1 MAAEAAPPDAIGPTT
16 PMAPGPLL
24 TLEAGALSVDIAPQA
39 GGRIAQIRVD
49 GVEQLVGHGEHGSEA
64 AIAWG
69 SYPMVPWC
77 GRIRDGR
84 FRFDGA
90 DYQLPRNL
98 GDHAIHGVGYLM
110 PWQVLE
116 QGPAHVV
123 LGLELPVDSRWPFGG
138 RARQR
143 IELQG
148 RSLLQALELSAG
160 DHAMPFSLGWHP
172 WFRKP
177 ERLEFAPQAIYA
189 RDADDMAT
197 LPPQPVPPGPWDDC
211 FVNHSPVGL
220 ARGGQRLTVHAPQC
234 SDWVVY
240 DQTPHATCV
249 EPQTAMPDV
258 FNLAPGQRL
267 EPGQSAR
274 VHCRTE
280 WD

>member
-1 MAAEAAPPDAIGPTT
+1 MAAEAARLDAIGPTT

-24 TLEAGALSVDIAPQA
+24 TLSAGTLSVDVAPQA

-84 FRFDGA
+84 FRFDGVEHR
-90 DYQLPRNL
+90 LPRNL
-98 GDHAIHGVGYLM
+98 GNHAIHGVGYLM
-110 PWQVLE
+110 PWRVLE
-116 QGPAHVV
+116 QGPAHVE
-123 LGLELPVDSRWPFGG
+123 LGLELPEDERWPFGG

-143 IELQG
+143 IQLQG
-148 RSLLQALELSAG
+148 RSLLQELELIAG

-177 ERLEFAPQAIYA
+177 QRLEFAPEAIYA
-189 RDADDMAT
+189 RDAHDIAT

-211 FVNHSPVGL
+211 FVNRKPVSL
-220 ARGGQRLTVHAPQC
+220 VRQAQRLTVHSEC
-234 SDWVVY
+234 TDWVVY
-240 DQTPHATCV
+240 DQTAHATCV
-249 EPQTAMPDV
+249 EPQSAMPDV
-258 FNLAPGQRL
+258 FNLAPDRRL
-267 EPGQSAR
+267 EPGQSAQVR
-274 VHCRTE
+274 CRTD
-280 WD
+280 WN

>member
-1 MAAEAAPPDAIGPTT
+1 MAAEAAATDAIGPTT
-16 PMAPGPLL
+16 PLAPGPLL

-49 GVEQLVGHGEHGSEA
+49 GVEQLVGYGEHGSEA

-84 FRFDGA
+84 FRFDGQEH
-90 DYQLPRNL
+90 QLPRNL
-98 GDHAIHGVGYLM
+98 GNHAIHGVGFIM

-116 QGPAHVV
+116 QGAAHVV
-123 LGLELPVDSRWPFGG
+123 LGLDLPADARWPFGG
-138 RARQR
+138 HARQR
-143 IELQG
+143 IELRG
-148 RSLLQALELSAG
+148 RSLLQELELAAG
-160 DHAMPFSLGWHP
+160 AQAMPYSLGWHP

-177 ERLEFAPQAIYA
+177 ERLEFEPEAIYA
-189 RDADDMAT
+189 RDADGMAV
-197 LPPQPVPPGPWDDC
+197 LPPQPVSPGPWDDC
-211 FVNHSPVGL
+211 FVNRKPVRL
-220 ARGGQRLTVHAPQC
+220 HRNGQHVTVRSEC

-258 FNLAPGQRL
+258 FNLAPERRL
-267 EPGQSAR
+267 EPGQSALAR
-274 VHCRTE
+274 CRMD